1 MTMFNSIG
9 IAQSGIGT
17 YKAWIDA
24 ISDNVANVNTVRST
38 SEPAFQTRYVLA
50 QAVENGGVGAGVR
63 VGGIELSD
71 GEGKLVS
78 MPDHP
83 LADENG
89 MVRMPDVDLS
99 EQMTTM
105 IMAQR
110 GYQASTS
117 QLDRVRE
124 SYQSAIAMGHL
135 S

>member
-1 MTMFNSIG
+1 VFEGLRITG
-9 IAQSGIGT
+9 SGMQVHKT
-17 YKAWIDA
+17 WLDA

-110 GYQASTS
+110 GYQAAAS

-124 SYQSAIAMGHL
+124 SYQSAIQMGRL

>member
-1 MTMFNSIG
+1 MFEGLRITG
-9 IAQSGIGT
+9 SGMQVHKT
-17 YKAWIDA
+17 WLDA

-110 GYQASTS
+110 GYQAAAS

-124 SYQSAIAMGHL
+124 SYQSAIQMGRL